1 MTDLKGADDPG
12 APDQAALAVGRHL
25 FAQDCQFV
33 TAAASL
39 GSLPPIGLTE
49 IAFAGRS
56 NVGKSSLIN
65 GLTGRKALARSSHTP
80 GRTRQINFF
89 SLGDRLLLVD
99 LPGYGYARASKT
111 EIAAWTALVEDYL
124 RGRPTLRRIC
134 LLIDARHGFKPS
146 DETVMAMLEAAAVVY
161 QIVLTKCDKL
171 RAAALEDRVA
181 EIRDALSRKA
191 AAYPEIVATSVRNGT
206 GMEQL
211 RASLAPL
218 AEPESLR

>member
-1 MTDLKGADDPG
+1 MADDISAVG
-12 APDQAALAVGRHL
+12 SDADEAAVAAGRHL
-25 FAQDCQFV
+25 FARDCRFV

-39 GSLPPIGLTE
+39 ASLPPTGLTE
-49 IAFAGRS
+49 VAFAGRS

-124 RGRPTLRRIC
+124 RGRPTLRRTC

-161 QIVLTKCDKL
+161 QVVLTKCDKL
-171 RAAALEDRVA
+171 KAAALADRIA
-181 EIRDALSRKA
+181 KIRDALTRKA
-191 AAYPEIVATSVRNGT
+191 AAYPEVVATSVRSGA
-206 GMEQL
+206 GIDQL
-211 RASLAPL
+211 RASIAPL
-218 AEPESLR
+218 AEAEPFR

>member
-1 MTDLKGADDPG
+1 MAGDNEVGGGDADE
-12 APDQAALAVGRHL
+12 AALAVGRHL

-39 GSLPPIGLTE
+39 ASLPPTGLTE
-49 IAFAGRS
+49 VAFAGRS

-89 SLGDRLLLVD
+89 SLGERLLLVD

-124 RGRPTLRRIC
+124 RGRPTLRRTC

-146 DETVMAMLEAAAVVY
+146 DEIVMAMLEAAAVVY
-161 QIVLTKCDKL
+161 QVVLTKCDKL
-171 RAAALEDRVA
+171 REPALADRIA
-181 EIRDALSRKA
+181 KIHDALALRA
-191 AAYPEIVATSVRNGT
+191 AAYPEIVATSVRSGA
-206 GMEQL
+206 GIEQL

-218 AEPESLR
+218 AEPEPIR

>member
-1 MTDLKGADDPG
+1 MARDDREDADE
-12 APDQAALAVGRHL
+12 AALAAGRHL
-25 FAQDCQFV
+25 FAQDCRFV

-39 GSLPPIGLTE
+39 ASLPPTGLTE
-49 IAFAGRS
+49 VAFAGRS

-124 RGRPTLRRIC
+124 RGRPTLRRTC

-171 RAAALEDRVA
+171 KAPALEDRIGDV
-181 EIRDALSRKA
+181 RDGLSRRA
-191 AAYPEIVATSVRNGT
+191 AAYPEIVATSVRT
-206 GMEQL
+206 GAGIDQL

-218 AEPESLR
+218 AEPEPIR

>member
-1 MTDLKGADDPG
+1 MAGDIGTAGEGADE
-12 APDQAALAVGRHL
+12 AALAAGRHL
-25 FAQDCQFV
+25 FAQECRFV

-39 GSLPPIGLTE
+39 GSLPPTGLTE
-49 IAFAGRS
+49 VAFAGRS

-99 LPGYGYARASKT
+99 LPGYGYARASKRD
-111 EIAAWTALVEDYL
+111 IADWTALVEDYL
-124 RGRPTLRRIC
+124 RGRPTLRRTC

-161 QIVLTKCDKL
+161 QVLLTKCDKL
-171 RAAALEDRVA
+171 RAPALGERLAAT
-181 EIRDALSRKA
+181 RDALGRRA
-191 AAYPEIVATSVRNGT
+191 AAFPEIIATSVRSGA
-206 GMEQL
+206 GIEQL

-218 AEPESLR
+218 AEPEPFR